1 MGFMDK
7 ILGLTYYIVV
17 VFFAEMVKVLVFGGY
32 GGAVATSTAVRHLTE
47 LAGFWA
53 SSLFGFHY
61 LYGGYMSHC
70 LLFVLAFIGVLI
82 IRADDESKHYLLL
95 LLFFSSLVFFLS
107 DETTKSRLLYNIP
120 LGLFSSVALALL
132 NRRYGI
138 SVSFFVFFNSLFY
151 LFMSLNNL
159 V

>member
-1 MGFMDK
+1 
-7 ILGLTYYIVV
+7 VV
-17 VFFAEMVKVLVFGGY
+17 VFFAEMVKVLFFGGV

-70 LLFVLAFIGVLI
+70 LLFILAFIGVLI
-82 IRADDESKHYLLL
+82 IRADDESKHYLLS